1 MKIAVFNSK
10 GGVGKTTLAQNLAS
24 FLTNEYNKKVLVIDA
39 DAQASLT
46 VACGED
52 PDQLENTLS
61 GAIEKTIN
69 REKIDLM
76 EYIIKTKEGFYLLPA
91 DILLTKT
98 ERMLYPET
106 SREQIL
112 KRTLKQLDDL
122 DLDLDIIFLDC
133 QPSLSLMS
141 DNILTYA
148 DRVLIP
154 LQPNYL
160 SFKAFGLITESL
172 RNIKEKTNPD
182 IDILGIV
189 FNLVDQ
195 RTFHHKD
202 IMQYVKKAFGESIYI
217 FRSKI
222 RVNTR
227 LRESQ
232 IKGQSIYIY
241 DDKSIGYSDYKNL
254 TKEFLEVLKN
264 D

>member
-10 GGVGKTTLAQNLAS
+10 GGVGKTTLTSNLAS
-24 FLTNEYNKKVLVIDA
+24 FLTNEHNKKVLVIDA

-52 PDQLENTLS
+52 PDQPENTLS
-61 GAIEKTIN
+61 GAIDKTIN
-69 REKIDLM
+69 GKKIDLM

-122 DLDLDIIFLDC
+122 DLDIIFLDC

-172 RNIKEKTNPD
+172 KNIKEKTNPD
-182 IDILGIV
+182 IDILGII
-189 FNLVDQ
+189 FNLADQ

-202 IMQYVKKAFGESIYI
+202 IMQYVKKAFGKSIYI
-217 FRSKI
+217 FKSII

-227 LRESQ
+227 LREAQ
-232 IKGQSIYIY
+232 INGQTIYTY
-241 DDKSIGYSDYKNL
+241 DKESIGYSDYKNL